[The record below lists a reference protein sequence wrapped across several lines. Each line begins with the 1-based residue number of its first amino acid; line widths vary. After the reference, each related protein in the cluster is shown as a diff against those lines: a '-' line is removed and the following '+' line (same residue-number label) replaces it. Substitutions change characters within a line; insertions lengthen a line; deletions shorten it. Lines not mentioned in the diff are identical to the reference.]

1 MSDDDR
7 DHDELQRLRLARWLV
22 EGRGADP
29 AVRDRLRG
37 ETPGEAA
44 ARVGK
49 RALAAYLTP
58 LALAAEAEAAAAAAA
73 AAAGE
78 EEERRAREEEEEAAM
93 AAAAAAAAAAAE
105 AEAAAAAAL
114 AVSQG
119 IGGGACV
126 WCDMQRYD

>member
-73 AAAGE
+73 GE
-78 EEERRAREEEEEAAM
+78 EEERRAREEEEEEAAM

>member
-1 MSDDDR
+1 MPR
-7 DHDELQRLRLARWLV
+7 TPLGGHPLAHRLRRPSHQRTPTPPSRAICEYLLNYSVLDLRMAPTN
-22 EGRGADP
+22 DP

-73 AAAGE
+73 
-78 EEERRAREEEEEAAM
+78 EEERRARQEEEA
-93 AAAAAAAAAAAE
+93 
-105 AEAAAAAAL
+105 
-114 AVSQG
+114 
-119 IGGGACV
+119 
-126 WCDMQRYD
+126 